1 MSIWARPVPST
12 LAEAEAFALE
22 YVPTVGLAGS
32 GDDVAVDLEMI
43 LSTELARTQPELAWH
58 VITRAVEIVSQ
69 KEAGLIGAG
78 ALENLLSWH
87 PNEFLPRAEELAL
100 RSRNF
105 AEALENVWQFDMP
118 DDQWARLEKFRAAN
132 RHLWERS
139 GGAA

>member
-1 MSIWARPVPST
+1 MNLWGRPIPST
-12 LAEAEAFALE
+12 LEEADAFALD
-22 YVPTVGLAGS
+22 YAPTVKLAGT
-32 GDDVAVDLEMI
+32 GDDVAVGLEMI

-58 VITRAVEIVSQ
+58 VITRAVEIVSRN
-69 KEAGLIGAG
+69 EAGLIGAG

-87 PNEFLPRAEELAL
+87 SAEFLPRAEELAL

-118 DDQWARLEKFRAAN
+118 EDQWVRLEAFRAAN
-132 RHLWERS
+132 RHRWGHS